1 MRAEPS
7 PTDVVQNDRS
17 VRSTS
22 VDNVS
27 QCNAQPGQR
36 QRARDSSTRRVMT
49 PGPSSSDVVMC
60 RLRSAV
66 EVAGA
71 VACAPPNVG
80 QRSSRRD
87 GRRTP
92 HWLQPRMPSL
102 EASERA
108 HVALQ
113 WWSCI
118 TTASSMGVLPTCAMH
133 THNSPASHRNWW
145 WPRCWRILRA
155 KGAPLL
161 KIARGHGL
169 SEKEDPYTHT
179 SLESSHTGAHHC
191 MHARALSLTQ
201 RNSEGRNEKKS
212 LSNPTSADPTRPCRG
227 SILAVPPCGP
237 CLKSQQPTVMRGGP
251 PPAPPT
257 PRRGPAR
264 KVENWA
270 SHYREQ
276 TLGRY

>member
-71 VACAPPNVG
+71 VACAPPNVDG
-80 QRSSRRD
+80 VHGVMADAPLTGYSLACHRWRLASEHTWRSRCSGGRASCAQQPAAWVSSRRA
-87 GRRTP
+87 P
-92 HWLQPRMPSL
+92 QQPGL
-102 EASERA
+102 
-108 HVALQ
+108 
-113 WWSCI
+113 
-118 TTASSMGVLPTCAMH
+118 
-133 THNSPASHRNWW
+133 THNWW

-169 SEKEDPYTHT
+169 SEKEDPYTIHRWK
-179 SLESSHTGAHHC
+179 A
-191 MHARALSLTQ
+191 LTQ
-201 RNSEGRNEKKS
+201 AHITACMPERYHSHSAFPKVEMKKS
-212 LSNPTSADPTRPCRG
+212 LSQTPLQPTRHN
-227 SILAVPPCGP
+227 LA
-237 CLKSQQPTVMRGGP
+237 GGRFWP
-251 PPAPPT
+251 FHRVDVA
-257 PRRGPAR
+257 
-264 KVENWA
+264 
-270 SHYREQ
+270 
-276 TLGRY
+276 